1 MTSRV
6 ERDPT
11 GLLKQILLRTLL
23 CHNQESYCQ
32 PGGKGRSLVALHTG
46 HPPSVK
52 RMTHVRK
59 GLIEMRIPS
68 NRTTDASSTPSTD
81 PRERNRNQ
89 GAVLVWLLN
98 PVSSTANRLYASVA
112 RGDKRIKNSDG
123 NILRSL
129 QFLCRPLC

>member
-1 MTSRV
+1 MGMSEGPKAGEWDPAMTLRV

-59 GLIEMRIPS
+59 G
-68 NRTTDASSTPSTD
+68 
-81 PRERNRNQ
+81 
-89 GAVLVWLLN
+89 
-98 PVSSTANRLYASVA
+98 
-112 RGDKRIKNSDG
+112 
-123 NILRSL
+123 
-129 QFLCRPLC
+129 